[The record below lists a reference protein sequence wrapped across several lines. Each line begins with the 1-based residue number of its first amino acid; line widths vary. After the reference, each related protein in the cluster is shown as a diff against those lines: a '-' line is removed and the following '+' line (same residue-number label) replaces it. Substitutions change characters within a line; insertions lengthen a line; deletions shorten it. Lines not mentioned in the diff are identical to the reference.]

1 MNEAIE
7 RLTKKLLEKNQS
19 LSYAQARAW
28 VELLWEDF
36 EATYAKAG
44 KYHGPEMA
52 EAIVANRIEN
62 HGSHLHLVK
71 TDNPKYGHLINR
83 DDYLKH

>member
-1 MNEAIE
+1 M
-7 RLTKKLLEKNQS
+7 

-44 KYHGPEMA
+44 QYNGRDRTEY
-52 EAIVANRIEN
+52 V
-62 HGSHLHLVK
+62 VK
-71 TDNPKYGHLINR
+71 TWIEKPWGEGCTKSRRTIQSISIC
-83 DDYLKH
+83 

>member
-1 MNEAIE
+1 MNDTIE
-7 RLTKKLLEKNQS
+7 RLTKLLLSKNEN

-44 KYHGPEMA
+44 KYNGAQMTGQVVATWIEHHGA
-52 EAIVANRIEN
+52 Q
-62 HGSHLHLVK
+62 LHL
-71 TDNPKYGHLINR
+71 TQTNNPKYKDLINR
-83 DDYLKH
+83 NDYLQH